1 MKEAAYIFAKFASRV
16 VFDALPH
23 FRWLRL
29 RLPQHLL
36 IEGEDIALQS
46 RMGHSLSSHSD
57 AGSLQSNQLRRIR
70 FERGLQKTRERYLC
84 DGLVHE
90 EPSRFDKSTA
100 VPLLVCYVNRDIIL
114 FFLT

>member
-46 RMGHSLSSHSD
+46 RMGHSLSSHSG
-57 AGSLQSNQLRRIR
+57 AGFTTVQP
-70 FERGLQKTRERYLC
+70 T
-84 DGLVHE
+84 
-90 EPSRFDKSTA
+90 
-100 VPLLVCYVNRDIIL
+100 
-114 FFLT
+114 